1 MQASLKASSLGEVEM
16 NRRNG
21 MGTMAGKILVG
32 GVVAL
37 LLMAQLAIGG
47 PKRGAKVEATI
58 KGSSEKVIGELQLV
72 RPGEITIETGGGTDR
87 VIPIQDLSVVRIVR
101 RSAALGGLVL
111 GAAAGGAVCYGLSS
125 ASSKDVFMGGVAVA
139 GWTAAG
145 VAVGALIGG
154 IAGGSK
160 GKDRIYDLSN
170 LQPAQYPWI
179 TAELQK
185 YARVK
190 SAT

>member
-1 MQASLKASSLGEVEM
+1 M
-16 NRRNG
+16 NQRDG

-72 RPGEITIETGGGTDR
+72 RPGEITIETGGGADR

-101 RSAALGGLVL
+101 RSAALGGLML
-111 GAAAGGAVCYGLSS
+111 GAAIGGGACFGLSS
-125 ASSKDVFMGGVAVA
+125 GSNTDTFMRGAVVA

-154 IAGGSK
+154 IAGGAR
-160 GKDRIYDLSN
+160 GKDRVYDLSN

-190 SAT
+190 SAA